1 MNRRANHMRTSE
13 THPLYIS
20 EVTVPGA
27 SGRIGITFCP
37 GKKGESFTGPDWD
50 RDLHADLDQ
59 ITRWGARKII
69 TLLEDHEFE
78 MLGVPGLGDAIK
90 ARGLE
95 WIHMPIQD
103 GAAPEARS
111 DAEWEGIR
119 LRFADTL
126 RQGESILVHC
136 RGGLGRAGTVA
147 ALLLMDQGIGWQE
160 AMALVRSVR
169 PGAVETNEQE
179 KYIADYAPLLP
190 TQL

>member
-1 MNRRANHMRTSE
+1 MNSRANDMRTSE
-13 THPLYIS
+13 AHPLYIN

-27 SGRIGITFCP
+27 IVRIDLTFCP

-78 MLGVPGLGDAIK
+78 MFGVPGLGNAIK

-103 GAAPEARS
+103 GAAPEAQF

-119 LRFADTL
+119 FRFADTL

-136 RGGLGRAGTVA
+136 RGGLGRAGTVVS
-147 ALLLMDQGIGWQE
+147 LLLMDQGMGWQE

-169 PGAVETNEQE
+169 PGAVETSEQE
-179 KYIADYAPLLP
+179 KYIADYSPLMPPKL
-190 TQL
+190 